1 MKGKDVLGSSV
12 VQVDVV
18 MDVQVGTPMTDLCH
32 TLEFLDFQHREV
44 TAVVDSQ
51 WFLVRLDELRTDRLW
66 NIAEWSISNSRTRL
80 GRDTVCCEF
89 VYAFGCSVGKNV
101 GAR

>member
-18 MDVQVGTPMTDLCH
+18 MDVQIRAPMTDLCH
-32 TLEFLDFQHREV
+32 TLEFLDFQHGEV

-51 WFLVRLDELRTDRLW
+51 RFLVRLDELRTDRLW
-66 NIAEWSISNSRTRL
+66 NIAERSVSNGSARL

-89 VYAFGCSVGKNV
+89 VYAFGRSVGKNV

>member
-32 TLEFLDFQHREV
+32 TLEFLDFQHGEV

-51 WFLVRLDELRTDRLW
+51 RFLVRLDELCTDRLW

-80 GRDTVCCEF
+80 GRDAVGGEA
-89 VYAFGCSVGKNV
+89 VYAFGGGIRKNV